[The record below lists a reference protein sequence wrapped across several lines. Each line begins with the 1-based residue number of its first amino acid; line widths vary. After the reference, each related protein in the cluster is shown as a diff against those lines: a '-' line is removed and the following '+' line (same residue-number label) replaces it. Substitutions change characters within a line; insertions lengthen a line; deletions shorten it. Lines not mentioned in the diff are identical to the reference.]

1 MLFKTL
7 KIFIYAFTAC
17 AVIAVL
23 SAAEDKPAADAKKP
37 EPAKK
42 APKDS
47 ILKDN
52 DLSNKRLDGIK
63 GIVDNYSKAG
73 EDLSDADVVK
83 SIMKEVA
90 KTIILEPKVQ
100 ADVRSLKEIAE
111 DVREVVAK
119 RFPDKYED
127 IKRNAE
133 KEAES
138 KFVMHNILDKV
149 KVSYKKGP
157 NYYTIQGTFYSFGG
171 GSIRINE
178 RYIALFD
185 LADEHRVKF
194 DKTFN
199 EQKKKEYIDNA
210 VQRYFEK
217 KNQFSNEV
225 FQQLKE
231 AQSDENE
238 KNGYIYAWKQWR
250 TARNVTEILISTEIT
265 NLRNPEYAKDRV
277 KHKEP
282 AKEETAATPAEETEK
297 PVAAKPEEK
306 PAVETKEKKD
316 EPVYTNGSGLC
327 YDDVIKK
334 VEQRLRDISNT
345 YSGVDADQGYRM
357 ALWGFSREEVRTVL
371 SKEFPDIISAGATD
385 VIKIADPASIERRV
399 ELFYIA
405 NTLVSVSV
413 WYELPDS
420 GSFLKLSN
428 SLIEKYG
435 NADAQE
441 EATKKDGKDK
451 DKAKDKDKDKDKAK
465 DSKEP
470 EKKDGAAKDA
480 AAKDGDAKDKPKEP
494 GKKKDAKA
502 EKDKAQPKEQ
512 RPDKYRWTGKN
523 TVVTLI
529 MKDPEHMTE
538 SSEVKLIKECP
549 GLVKTLA
556 EEEKKKKAEDAKERL
571 KSLGI
576 PTKRNSDN

>member
-7 KIFIYAFTAC
+7 KTLIYAFTAC

-23 SAAEDKPAADAKKP
+23 SAAEDKPAANTKKP

-42 APKDS
+42 ASKDS

-52 DLSNKRLDGIK
+52 DLSNKRLDVIK

-90 KTIILEPKVQ
+90 KTVILEPKVQ

-111 DVREVVAK
+111 DVREIVAK

-149 KVSYKKGP
+149 KVTYKKGP
-157 NYYTIQGTFYSFGG
+157 NYYTMQGTFYSFGG

-185 LADEHRVKF
+185 LEDEYRVKF
-194 DKTFN
+194 DKAFN

-250 TARNVTEILISTEIT
+250 TARNVAEILISTEIT
-265 NLRNPEYAKDRV
+265 NLRDPEYAKDRV

-282 AKEETAATPAEETEK
+282 AKEETAAAPAEETEK

-306 PAVETKEKKD
+306 PAAETKEKAD
-316 EPVYTNGSGLC
+316 EPVYANTSGLN

-385 VIKIADPASIERRV
+385 VIKIADPGSIERRV

-405 NTLVSVSV
+405 NTLVSVSI

-441 EATKKDGKDK
+441 EAPKKDAK
-451 DKAKDKDKDKDKAK
+451 DKAAPKDKEKAK

-470 EKKDGAAKDA
+470 EKKDG
-480 AAKDGDAKDKPKEP
+480 DAKDKSKAPDKE
-494 GKKKDAKA
+494 KNAKA

-512 RPDKYRWTGKN
+512 RHDKYRWTGTN

-529 MKDPEHMTE
+529 MKDPEHTTE

-576 PTKRNSDN
+576 PTKRNSDD

>member
-23 SAAEDKPAADAKKP
+23 SAAEDKPADAKKP
-37 EPAKK
+37 EPVKK
-42 APKDS
+42 ASKD
-47 ILKDN
+47 LALRDN
-52 DLSNKRLDGIK
+52 DLSNKRLDSIK
-63 GIVDNYSKAG
+63 AIIDNYSKAG

-111 DVREVVAK
+111 DVREIVAK
-119 RFPDKYED
+119 RFPDKYEN

-149 KVSYKKGP
+149 KVIYKKGP
-157 NYYTIQGTFYSFGG
+157 NYYTMQGTFYSFGG

-185 LADEHRVKF
+185 LADEYRVKF

-238 KNGYIYAWKQWR
+238 KHGYIYAWKQWR
-250 TARNVTEILISTEIT
+250 TARNVAEILISTEIT
-265 NLRNPEYAKDRV
+265 NLRDPEYAKDRG

-282 AKEETAATPAEETEK
+282 AKEETAATPAEGTDKSAAAKTEEK
-297 PVAAKPEEK
+297 PV
-306 PAVETKEKKD
+306 VETKEKAD
-316 EPVYTNGSGLC
+316 ESVYTNGSGLC

-385 VIKIADPASIERRV
+385 VIKIADPSSIERRV

-435 NADAQE
+435 NADAPE
-441 EATKKDGKDK
+441 ETPKKDAK
-451 DKAKDKDKDKDKAK
+451 DKAAKDKDKAK

-494 GKKKDAKA
+494 AKKKDAKA
-502 EKDKAQPKEQ
+502 EKDKAQTKEQ

-529 MKDPEHMTE
+529 MKDPEHTTE

-549 GLVKTLA
+549 GLVKTLS

-576 PTKRNSDN
+576 PIKRNSDD